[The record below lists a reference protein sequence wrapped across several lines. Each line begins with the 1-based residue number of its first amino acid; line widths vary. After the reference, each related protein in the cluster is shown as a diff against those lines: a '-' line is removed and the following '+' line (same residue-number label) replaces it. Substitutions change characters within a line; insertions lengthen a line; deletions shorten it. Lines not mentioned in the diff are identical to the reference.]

1 MRAKGSSR
9 EFDTL
14 LTLREVSEI
23 LNVSIQTL
31 RKWCNDGKIEH
42 IRLPNNHRRI
52 PAREIQRILSERNN
66 REGSRRGD

>member
-1 MRAKGSSR
+1 MRASSGSR

-31 RKWCNDGKIEH
+31 RKWCNDGKIDH
-42 IRLPNNHRRI
+42 VRLPNGHRRI
-52 PAREIQRILSERNN
+52 PVREVQRILSERNN
-66 REGSRRGD
+66 GKRGDQS